1 MHIYI
6 ERTYYLSEIKKCK
19 ILQFS
24 AKKKKKKKII
34 ECQSVYG
41 ILVTDKSDL

>member
-1 MHIYI
+1 MQNPAI
-6 ERTYYLSEIKKCK
+6 
-19 ILQFS
+19 FS
-24 AKKKKKKKII
+24 KKKKKKKKII